1 MPNHDLTLTAQWE
14 FTPNVYTV
22 KYDLNNDS
30 STEKPRLAMTVILT
44 RRSRERRG

>member
-22 KYDLNNDS
+22 QYDLNNGS
-30 STEKPRLAMTVILT
+30 GRHP
-44 RRSRERRG
+44 GWP